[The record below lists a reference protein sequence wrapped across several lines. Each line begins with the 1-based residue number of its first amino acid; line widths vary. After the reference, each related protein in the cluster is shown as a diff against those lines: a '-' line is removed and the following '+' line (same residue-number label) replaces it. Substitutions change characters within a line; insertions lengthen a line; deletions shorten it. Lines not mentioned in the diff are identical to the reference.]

1 MFNSAN
7 ILERLR
13 NGETPEDIANEM
25 TNALNKAQDELKAE
39 KAKAAQEQEK
49 EEKLNVL
56 AERVAAAV
64 NEYLEVA
71 AGIDLTDEELAEMMV
86 FAKKVAAAMKKAF
99 PCRKIGV
106 AVLGLEVPHAHIHL
120 VPLQG
125 EGDMDFKREKLHPT
139 PEKFLEWQKRI
150 VENL

>member
-49 EEKLNVL
+49 ERQLDAL
-56 AERVAAAV
+56 ASRIADDV
-64 NEYLEVA
+64 NEYLEMA
-71 AGIDLTDEELAEMMV
+71 AGIELSDEERLTIKEVRDLADGLSPLMDLLKNMKVSVSETPHSKTIKVSSPSVKVKSPEDV
-86 FAKKVAAAMKKAF
+86 FAKFFKE
-99 PCRKIGV
+99 
-106 AVLGLEVPHAHIHL
+106 LGL
-120 VPLQG
+120 
-125 EGDMDFKREKLHPT
+125 
-139 PEKFLEWQKRI
+139 
-150 VENL
+150 

>member
-13 NGETPEDIANEM
+13 NGETPESIADEM

-39 KAKAAQEQEK
+39 KDKARQEQEK

-64 NEYLEVA
+64 NEYLEAA
-71 AGIDLTDEELAEMMV
+71 AGIDLSDEERMTAKEVHDLTDGLSPLMDLLKDMKVSISETPHSKTIKVSSPSVKVKSPEAV
-86 FAKKVAAAMKKAF
+86 FTKFFKE
-99 PCRKIGV
+99 
-106 AVLGLEVPHAHIHL
+106 LGL
-120 VPLQG
+120 
-125 EGDMDFKREKLHPT
+125 
-139 PEKFLEWQKRI
+139 
-150 VENL
+150 

>member
-39 KAKAAQEQEK
+39 KAKAVQEQEK

-64 NEYLEVA
+64 NEYLEA
-71 AGIDLTDEELAEMMV
+71 AIGTKLSDEERATGKEVRELADSLTPLMDLVKDLKVSVTKTPHSKTIKINSPADIKVKSPEDV
-86 FAKKVAAAMKKAF
+86 FAKFFKE
-99 PCRKIGV
+99 
-106 AVLGLEVPHAHIHL
+106 LGL
-120 VPLQG
+120 
-125 EGDMDFKREKLHPT
+125 
-139 PEKFLEWQKRI
+139 
-150 VENL
+150 